1 VTTSERGK
9 TICFIDDANVFHGG
23 RQAGWRVDWA
33 RFDKYL
39 ERTGPVWQVY
49 YFASRH
55 EPPNDD
61 EMSFFNFLKEELRWE
76 VALYELGRRT
86 VRCDNC
92 GHTEVVP
99 TEKGVDVGLAIKMLT
114 LATNQAFETAL
125 LVAGDRD
132 YLETVK
138 FVKGLGL
145 RVQVMAWKRALSDDL
160 EIESSDPV
168 VYLDSLRSELERR

>member
-1 VTTSERGK
+1 MTTSERGK
-9 TICFIDDANVFHGG
+9 TIVFIDDSNVFHGG
-23 RQAGWRVDWA
+23 RNAGWRVDWN

-39 ERTGPVWQVY
+39 EKIGPVWQVY

-55 EPPNDD
+55 EPPRD
-61 EMSFFNFLKEELRWE
+61 EEMAFFDHIKEDLRWE
-76 VALYELGRRT
+76 VHLYELGRRT

-92 GHTEVVP
+92 SHTEVVP

-114 LATNQAFETAL
+114 LATNQAFETAI

-138 FVKGLGL
+138 YVKGLGL
-145 RVQVMAWKRALSDDL
+145 RVEVIAWRSALSGDL
-160 EIESSDPV
+160 EVESSEPV
-168 VYLDSLRSELERR
+168 VYLDSLRKELER